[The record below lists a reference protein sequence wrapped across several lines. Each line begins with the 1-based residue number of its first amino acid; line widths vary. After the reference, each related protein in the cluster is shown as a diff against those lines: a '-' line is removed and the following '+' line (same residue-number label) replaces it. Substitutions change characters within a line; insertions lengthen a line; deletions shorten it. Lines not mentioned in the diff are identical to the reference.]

1 VWAEKYDGELQDV
14 FDLQDQ
20 ITQQVVSALLT
31 QIHMYVGEKV
41 KVPERPDIV
50 TWDLLA
56 RGWKLYYEMTKESLA
71 AAEKILRKAV
81 ANAPTSCDAHY
92 ILAGVLSHQV
102 FMGFA
107 TDMDAFNSE
116 AYKIARL
123 AVSLDEKNEYAHWTL
138 GVVSAYQRKTDLA
151 IAEHKRAIEINPN
164 CSLAYGS
171 LGTVLSYVGDPGES
185 IKNSEIAIRL
195 NPRDPSIFFR
205 YSAIAMAHFRA
216 GRYSEASQWAL
227 KAVHRKPSWRL
238 GHAVLASSFS
248 HLNLLKEAKG
258 AVKNYLDN
266 FPNET
271 ISDLLMVL
279 PIKRPDDAHRFKEGL
294 RKAGLPE

>member
-1 VWAEKYDGELQDV
+1 
-14 FDLQDQ
+14 
-20 ITQQVVSALLT
+20 
-31 QIHMYVGEKV
+31 
-41 KVPERPDIV
+41 
-50 TWDLLA
+50 
-56 RGWKLYYEMTKESLA
+56 
-71 AAEKILRKAV
+71 
-81 ANAPTSCDAHY
+81 
-92 ILAGVLSHQV
+92 
-102 FMGFA
+102 MGYA
-107 TDMDAFNSE
+107 SDMDAFNSE
-116 AYKIARL
+116 AYETAKR

-138 GVVSAYQRKTDLA
+138 GIVANYQRKPDLA

-171 LGTVLSYVGDPGES
+171 IGTVLSYSGDPDES

-227 KAVHRKPSWRL
+227 KSVHRKPTWRL

-248 HLNLLKEAKG
+248 HLNLLKEAKD
-258 AVKNYLDN
+258 AVTNYLDN

-271 ISDLLMVL
+271 ISDILMVL
-279 PIKRPDDAHRFKEGL
+279 PINRPDDSHRFEEGL
-294 RKAGLPE
+294 RKAGLAE

>member
-1 VWAEKYDGELQDV
+1 MEIIHEL
-14 FDLQDQ
+14 
-20 ITQQVVSALLT
+20 
-31 QIHMYVGEKV
+31 
-41 KVPERPDIV
+41 
-50 TWDLLA
+50 
-56 RGWKLYYEMTKESLA
+56 TKESLA

-81 ANAPTSCDAHY
+81 TNAPTSCDAHY

-116 AYKIARL
+116 AYKIAKL

-138 GVVSAYQRKTDLA
+138 GVVSGYQRKTDLA

-171 LGTVLSYVGDPGES
+171 LGTVLSYVGDPDES

-258 AVKNYLDN
+258 AVNNYLAN
-266 FPNET
+266 FPNEA
-271 ISDLLMVL
+271 ISDLLMVF